1 MTPAVP
7 VPETVGRP
15 VSPSP
20 APIPTGD
27 DTAVAAED
35 GDGGEG
41 TRAQTEAADGAHHP
55 RLLTG
60 GFVLPRPL
68 QEVGNGD
75 ARGEGRGDGD
85 GGREGAAAGTEEPIE
100 PEEEELVNKDCP
112 ICFFEMSTGRKRPVF
127 CSGSPSCGKCICN
140 ECFSEIFRRAT
151 PRHPALCPFCRRP
164 LSTQRRYNEDLMGLL
179 TASRPSMRQYTLPAH
194 PSISFIRVAPTPRA
208 EYDPR
213 MPGRPWLAQGTG
225 TGVPGHLPQPP
236 PPVVTTQQADTDGS
250 AAANARAQRR
260 KRRNI
265 FYGVLL
271 GAAVVTFLVL
281 SSTGTLNNDGISLR
295 TR

>member
-1 MTPAVP
+1 METPPPLQPQIRAAADP
-7 VPETVGRP
+7 FPETVGRSASITP
-15 VSPSP
+15 P
-20 APIPTGD
+20 APLPAVGD
-27 DTAVAAED
+27 DASVPRGESQPAV
-35 GDGGEG
+35 EG
-41 TRAQTEAADGAHHP
+41 TAAIP
-55 RLLTG
+55 PQLLPEG
-60 GFVLPRPL
+60 LVLPHPL
-68 QEVGNGD
+68 QGGGGTAEGD
-75 ARGEGRGDGD
+75 RDVEA
-85 GGREGAAAGTEEPIE
+85 GALADPEDPNEA
-100 PEEEELVNKDCP
+100 EEEELVNKDCP